1 MPLPPIAPSGTST
14 AFLYGTQTSQGGG
27 VTAALRAIPPSI
39 NAPLIFEPGPLL
51 TSNRLDVF
59 IVATAPQPNWGG
71 CQIWTSA
78 DGSTYGQIGI
88 IGKGGVQGL
97 LTANFPSHSDPDT
110 VDTISV
116 NVGESSGVI
125 VPGSTQDADL
135 GITLSY
141 VDGELV
147 GYSASTLASP
157 NNYNLDTYLRRGM
170 FGSTIAS
177 HAIGSMFALLNGN
190 VFTQTYPSIMIGKT
204 IYFKFPSFNTLGA
217 QVQDLSS
224 VIAYPYVLTGAG
236 FSPIPPVGTGCPL
249 FTVLA
254 GGANSNLGALGESIA
269 AACDAGIIGSM
280 VQGIIDLGV
289 LGT

>member
-1 MPLPPIAPSGTST
+1 MPLSPINPSGTSS
-14 AFLYGTQTSQGGG
+14 AFIYPTQTSAGQGITGIL
-27 VTAALRAIPPSI
+27 TATPPGI
-39 NAPLIFEPGPLL
+39 NPPLIFEPGPLL

-59 IVATAPQPNWGG
+59 IVVTAPQPNWGG

-88 IGKGGVQGL
+88 IGKGGVQGF
-97 LTANFPSHSDPDT
+97 LTSMFPSHADPDT
-110 VDTISV
+110 VDTLAVDVS
-116 NVGESSGVI
+116 ESTGTI

-135 GITLSY
+135 GITLAY
-141 VDGELV
+141 VGGELV
-147 GYSASTLASP
+147 GYSASTLTSP
-157 NNYNLDTYLRRGM
+157 YNYNLDTYLRRGM
-170 FGSTIAS
+170 FGSVISA
-177 HAIGSMFALLNGN
+177 HAIGSQFALLNGN
-190 VFTQTYPSIMIGKT
+190 VFTQTYPSIMVGKT
-204 IYFKFPSFNTLGA
+204 IYFKFPSFNSVGGSL
-217 QVQDLSS
+217 QSLSS
-224 VIAYPYVLTGAG
+224 AVAYAYTLTGAG

-269 AACDAGIIGSM
+269 ATCDAGIIGSM